1 MLYRNKEGQ
10 LISRAKAIS
19 FLLNELGTV
28 VEPSYIDDDTLS
40 LYGFTP
46 APEEAAPP
54 KQTGVSQERR
64 KEALASVD
72 WVSGAKHL
80 TKATKDSVE
89 AWRSVV
95 RDCPDCSVLP
105 PLPQLVATKTKTTL
119 PLNEAELDSIRNYV
133 TKDEGWLLFLQTW
146 KDLQFPNSKNIV
158 ANLLLAYT
166 KVKLD
171 EIIGS
176 I

>member
-1 MLYRNKEGQ
+1 MLYKKEDNTY
-10 LISRAKAIS
+10 SRAAAINAV
-19 FLLNELGTV
+19 LTELGSV
-28 VEPSYIDDDTLS
+28 VQPSYIDDTTLA
-40 LYGFTP
+40 LYGFEVATP
-46 APEEAAPP
+46 EKTDYPQKISKE
-54 KQTGVSQERR
+54 KR

-80 TKATKDSVE
+80 TKSTKDAVE

-95 RDCPDCSVLP
+95 RDCPDCVVLP
-105 PLPQLVATKTKTTL
+105 PLPQLVAIKTKATV
-119 PLNEAELDSIRNYV
+119 PLNNAQLDAIKNYA
-133 TKDEGWLLFLQTW
+133 TKDSGWILFLQTW
-146 KDLQFPNSKNIV
+146 RDLGFPDSKNIV
-158 ANLLLAYT
+158 ANLLIAYT

>member
-10 LISRAKAIS
+10 LINRARAILL
-19 FLLNELGTV
+19 LLNELGTV

-46 APEEAAPP
+46 APEEIAP
-54 KQTGVSQERR
+54 QQIGVSQERR
-64 KEALASVD
+64 KEVLASVD
-72 WVSGAKHL
+72 WVSSAKHL
-80 TKATKDSVE
+80 TKATKDAVE

-95 RDCPDCSVLP
+95 RDCPDCAVLP
-105 PLPQLVATKTKTTL
+105 PLPQLVATKTKTTV
-119 PLNEAELDSIRNYV
+119 PLSEAELDAIKNYV
-133 TKDEGWLLFLQTW
+133 TKDGGWLLFLQIW
-146 KDLQFPNSKNIV
+146 KDLQFHNSKNIV
-158 ANLLLAYT
+158 ANLLIAYT

>member
-1 MLYRNKEGQ
+1 MLYRKEGK
-10 LISRAKAIS
+10 LYNKSAAIVAI
-19 FLLNELGTV
+19 LAELGSV
-28 VEPSYIDDDTLS
+28 VEPAYIDDDTLA
-40 LYGFTP
+40 LYGFIVET
-46 APEEAAPP
+46 AP
-54 KQTGVSQERR
+54 KQVNHISQESR

-80 TKATKDSVE
+80 TKATKDAVE

-95 RDCPDCSVLP
+95 RDCPDCVVLP
-105 PLPQLVATKTKTTL
+105 PLPQLVAIKTKMTS
-119 PLNEAELDSIRNYV
+119 PLNEIELDAIRNYV
-133 TKDEGWLLFLQTW
+133 TKDKGWLLFLQTW

-158 ANLLLAYT
+158 ANLLIAYT
-166 KVKLD
+166 EVKLD

>member
-10 LISRAKAIS
+10 LISRARAILL
-19 FLLNELGTV
+19 LLNELGTV
-28 VEPSYIDDDTLS
+28 VEPSYIDDDTLA
-40 LYGFTP
+40 LYGFLA
-46 APEEAAPP
+46 APEEIAPQ
-54 KQTGVSQERR
+54 QTSVSKEVR
-64 KEALASVD
+64 KEALANVD

-80 TKATKDSVE
+80 TKATKDAVE

-95 RDCPDCSVLP
+95 RDCPDCAALP
-105 PLPQLVATKTKTTL
+105 PLPKLVATKTKITS
-119 PLNEAELDSIRNYV
+119 PLNEVELDAIKNYV
-133 TKDEGWLLFLQTW
+133 TEDDGWLLFLQTW
-146 KDLQFPNSKNIV
+146 KDLQFPDSKNIV
-158 ANLLLAYT
+158 ANLLIAYT